1 MKVPAWVSA
10 KGRQTIAIVS
20 HGEATRCMFHF
31 ITGFNDRLI
40 FTLRLEN
47 CSISR
52 FRFNTNAWSVISIND
67 AYHTFEIGDVI
78 RETDSLNFSP

>member
-1 MKVPAWVSA
+1 M
-10 KGRQTIAIVS
+10 
-20 HGEATRCMFHF
+20 RCMFHF

-52 FRFNTNAWSVISIND
+52 FRFNTNA
-67 AYHTFEIGDVI
+67 
-78 RETDSLNFSP
+78 